1 MKKILLLIL
10 FLGVLESYSQ
20 TKIIVKNDEG
30 LLLIPSK
37 ANGMQACF
45 IYNAEETENLIS
57 QKQAMYMFRNEFL
70 HKPDIIG
77 APKFDSTDEES
88 LAEGTV
94 LIIKDFQFA
103 GLKLNNVKCT
113 IVKDM
118 DAPFLIC
125 KSTIADLGVTS
136 FDNNSNTLSIAS
148 GNMNFDFSKVN
159 MQFALPKETPLPKDA
174 PVNVT
179 VTDFKG
185 RQLSNE
191 IMVFKSRRKQI
202 EYQNQT
208 NDQGQFSTRLPSG
221 DTYQIYILGFKDST
235 SIPDSLVIPG
245 LGQLD
250 GRKYYKNPFVVAY
263 KFLRAKSFV
272 LDNCNFDN
280 GKATLQD
287 SSFKVLDE
295 LVAYLVRK
303 DDEKI
308 EIGGHTDNVG
318 SAASNLKLSEDR
330 AKAVR
335 DYLISKGIDGARL
348 TSKGYGMT
356 KPISDNKTPAGR
368 AENRRTEVT
377 IIE

>member
-1 MKKILLLIL
+1 MKKILFLL
-10 FLGVLESYSQ
+10 FLLGTLESFSQ
-20 TKIIVKNDEG
+20 TKIIVKNEDG
-30 LLLIPSK
+30 LLLMPCK
-37 ANGMQACF
+37 ANGLQACF
-45 IYNAEETENLIS
+45 IYSEDESENLVS

-77 APKFDSTDEES
+77 VARYDSADEENLS
-88 LAEGTV
+88 EGVV
-94 LIIKDFQFA
+94 LMLKDIQFA
-103 GLKLNNVKCT
+103 GLKIINVKCT

-118 DAPFLIC
+118 DAPFLIG
-125 KSTIADLGVTS
+125 KTTISILGEVN
-136 FDNNSNTLSIAS
+136 FDKVSNTLTIAS
-148 GNMNFDFSKVN
+148 GSVNFDFSKIKMVFD
-159 MQFALPKETPLPKDA
+159 MPKETPLPKDA

-179 VTDFKG
+179 VSDFKD
-185 RQLSNE
+185 RKLPNE
-191 IMVFKSRRKQI
+191 IMVFKSRKKQI

-208 NDQGQFSTRLPSG
+208 NDQGQFSTRLPAG
-221 DTYQIYILGFKDST
+221 DVYQIYILGFKDST
-235 SIPDSLVIPG
+235 SIDSLVIPG
-245 LGQLD
+245 LE
-250 GRKYYKNPFVVAY
+250 GRKYYKNPFVVSY
-263 KFLRAKSFV
+263 KFLPAKSFV

-318 SAASNLKLSEDR
+318 SAASNQKLSEDR
-330 AKAVR
+330 AKVVR

-348 TSKGYGMT
+348 TFKGYGMT
-356 KPISDNKTPAGR
+356 KPISDNKTAAGR

-377 IIE
+377 ILE

>member
-1 MKKILLLIL
+1 M
-10 FLGVLESYSQ
+10 
-20 TKIIVKNDEG
+20 
-30 LLLIPSK
+30 
-37 ANGMQACF
+37 
-45 IYNAEETENLIS
+45 
-57 QKQAMYMFRNEFL
+57 
-70 HKPDIIG
+70 
-77 APKFDSTDEES
+77 
-88 LAEGTV
+88 
-94 LIIKDFQFA
+94 
-103 GLKLNNVKCT
+103 KLNNVKCI

-191 IMVFKSRRKQI
+191 IMVFKSRKKQI

-263 KFLRAKSFV
+263 KFLPAKSFV

>member
-1 MKKILLLIL
+1 MKKIIFLIL
-10 FLGVLESYSQ
+10 FLGALESYSQ
-20 TKIIVKNDEG
+20 TKIVVKNDEG

-103 GLKLNNVKCT
+103 GMKLNNVKCI

-179 VTDFKG
+179 VTE
-185 RQLSNE
+185 Q
-191 IMVFKSRRKQI
+191 
-202 EYQNQT
+202 
-208 NDQGQFSTRLPSG
+208 
-221 DTYQIYILGFKDST
+221 
-235 SIPDSLVIPG
+235 
-245 LGQLD
+245 
-250 GRKYYKNPFVVAY
+250 
-263 KFLRAKSFV
+263 
-272 LDNCNFDN
+272 
-280 GKATLQD
+280 
-287 SSFKVLDE
+287 
-295 LVAYLVRK
+295 
-303 DDEKI
+303 
-308 EIGGHTDNVG
+308 
-318 SAASNLKLSEDR
+318 
-330 AKAVR
+330 
-335 DYLISKGIDGARL
+335 
-348 TSKGYGMT
+348 
-356 KPISDNKTPAGR
+356 
-368 AENRRTEVT
+368 
-377 IIE
+377 